1 MLTKNFSPEN
11 TSIKISGMISSVRKL
26 SISPSIN
33 LLEYFLLHMQ
43 RQSANWGPCQNHTR
57 IHDKLIPH
65 FEEDY
70 SHAISL
76 TRWLERT
83 QAATNAGQQ
92 KRRREITCPNS
103 VGDWQTQDFS
113 GQQDLYLFCEP
124 ENFLSTKVLR
134 NQSPETELEKVHDDK
149 SQNIQLKFSATQ
161 TFGRIICHLFK
172 VSISL

>member
-1 MLTKNFSPEN
+1 MLTKNFSPEK
-11 TSIKISGMISSVRKL
+11 TSIKISGMISSVRQL

-65 FEEDY
+65 FEEDD

-76 TRWLERT
+76 TRWLQNT
-83 QAATNAGQQ
+83 QAVTNAGQQ
-92 KRRREITCPNS
+92 KVRREKTCHNS

-113 GQQDLYLFCEP
+113 GQQDLYLYCGP
-124 ENFLSTKVLR
+124 ENFLSTEALR
-134 NQSPETELEKVHDDK
+134 TQSSETVLEKHSTK
-149 SQNIQLKFSATQ
+149 IQCNLDFWKNY
-161 TFGRIICHLFK
+161 LPPVK
-172 VSISL
+172 VSVSL